1 MPHLLRALLLAAI
14 PAAFLCLLTAIPLWK
29 MLDYGGSP
37 LWLEMLHDSYYRQR
51 ILWTATQAACT
62 VLLTLLLGLPC
73 AWALARLQFS
83 GKALILRLLMLP
95 FIMPTLVA
103 GMGVLALFGEKGLLW
118 RGWQDT
124 TVLLLY
130 GNIFFNLPVLIRSAY
145 QGLLAVPAN
154 RIAAAKTLGANAW
167 QQFWHVE
174 LPVLR
179 PWLASAGCLIFLYC
193 FSGFGLALL
202 LGGQQYAT
210 AEVEIYRLIAHELDL
225 ERASV
230 LVWLVLFATTAAGL
244 LNAWFSRQTHAADI
258 RPIAAQS
265 PSSLHHKILLGYTLF
280 LLTACCVL
288 PLLAIVV
295 QPHPS
300 RQRVARVMARR
311 HTFRTVEHAA
321 IFHHCAIW
329 YSRIRHT
336 PRRSRSR
343 HTAVSQH
350 HIFTVYDFARVFI
363 VWRAAG
369 ISTTRRQ
376 PALAARAVCIA
387 RLSFCYQ
394 RRFGNMGRTAPSLF
408 PSRTSVWRKPNPNAV
423 AHYLAA
429 AAPCITARFDLCRC
443 HQHRRICRHA
453 LFIAPR
459 MANAHH
465 ADLLL
470 FEQSR

>member
-124 TVLLLY
+124 AVLLLY

-225 ERASV
+225 EHASV
-230 LVWLVLFATTAAGL
+230 LVWLVLFATAAAGL

-280 LLTACCVL
+280 LLT
-288 PLLAIVV
+288 
-295 QPHPS
+295 
-300 RQRVARVMARR
+300 
-311 HTFRTVEHAA
+311 T
-321 IFHHCAIW
+321 
-329 YSRIRHT
+329 
-336 PRRSRSR
+336 
-343 HTAVSQH
+343 
-350 HIFTVYDFARVFI
+350 
-363 VWRAAG
+363 
-369 ISTTRRQ
+369 
-376 PALAARAVCIA
+376 
-387 RLSFCYQ
+387 
-394 RRFGNMGRTAPSLF
+394 
-408 PSRTSVWRKPNPNAV
+408 
-423 AHYLAA
+423 
-429 AAPCITARFDLCRC
+429 
-443 HQHRRICRHA
+443 
-453 LFIAPR
+453 
-459 MANAHH
+459 
-465 ADLLL
+465 
-470 FEQSR
+470 